1 MHVEGLQRLAAR
13 GWPGL
18 EVAAL
23 GEWELHAGA
32 GFTGRANACL
42 PSGDPG
48 LPPAQAVRA
57 VEAWYADRGIAP
69 RFQVAYDL
77 EGPEDPAPGIDSLLA
92 ADGWVAD
99 PTTMTMAADIAALPA
114 PIDRGEV
121 RVAWAPAPDSDWLA
135 LYHYRGAPL
144 PKVAL
149 RVITAAPAH
158 YLSLIADGRLIGIGR
173 AVVTDDWVGLSASFS
188 AVALATVRRRGWAQS
203 VAEREAGVAS
213 VSAPVR
219 SPSGKVIAA
228 VSVSG
233 PIERLSRQPGRLH
246 APAVMAAAERL
257 SEVLRRTGA
266 EG

>member
-69 RFQVAYDL
+69 RFQVAYEL
-77 EGPEDPAPGIDSLLA
+77 QGTEDPAPGIDALLA

-99 PTTMTMAADIAALPA
+99 PTTVTMASDIAALPA

-121 RVAWAPAPDSDWLA
+121 RVAWAPTPDPEWLG

-144 PKVAL
+144 PEVAL

-158 YLSLIADGRLIGIGR
+158 YLSLLADGRLIGIGR
-173 AVVTDDWVGLSASFS
+173 AVVTDNWVGLSAIE
-188 AVALATVRRRGWAQS
+188 VAADARRRGLGS
-203 VAEREAGVAS
+203 LITSSLVARGAEHGATRTYLQVFENNA
-213 VSAPVR
+213 
-219 SPSGKVIAA
+219 AA
-228 VSVSG
+228 V
-233 PIERLSRQPGRLH
+233 RLYRGLGFRPHHRYH
-246 APAVMAAAERL
+246 Y
-257 SEVLRRTGA
+257 RTRP
-266 EG
+266 

>member
-18 EVAAL
+18 EVASL

-173 AVVTDDWVGLSASFS
+173 AVVTDDWVGLSAIE
-188 AVALATVRRRGWAQS
+188 VAGDARRRGLGS
-203 VAEREAGVAS
+203 LITSSLVARGAEHGATRAYLQVFENNA
-213 VSAPVR
+213 
-219 SPSGKVIAA
+219 AA
-228 VSVSG
+228 V
-233 PIERLSRQPGRLH
+233 RLYRGLGFLPHHRYH
-246 APAVMAAAERL
+246 Y
-257 SEVLRRTGA
+257 RTRP
-266 EG
+266 